1 MERKAVHEKKLSNL
15 SKEQEQPLF
24 NVQNTVVT
32 CDLEK
37 QPPGYVLDTLSLGP
51 KNATLDRFNPKDI
64 LAELDDL
71 LRFCK
76 RNSVQ
81 NDTITDINIKTLTY
95 IKKCKKMKTPRHL
108 MLTRKYLNDN
118 KLLAVPFDKGIGF
131 CIMKMDK
138 YQEKG
143 STANLEASKKTK
155 KGRRKKT
162 SGQTYCARKVKTELI
177 L

>member
-1 MERKAVHEKKLSNL
+1 M
-15 SKEQEQPLF
+15 F

-37 QPPGYVLDTLSLGP
+37 QPPGYVLDTLCLGP

-71 LRFCK
+71 LQFCK
-76 RNSVQ
+76 RNLVL

-108 MLTRKYLNDN
+108 MLTRNSN
-118 KLLAVPFDKGIGF
+118 
-131 CIMKMDK
+131 
-138 YQEKG
+138 
-143 STANLEASKKTK
+143 NKTK
-155 KGRRKKT
+155 K
-162 SGQTYCARKVKTELI
+162 
-177 L
+177 

>member
-1 MERKAVHEKKLSNL
+1 MMINQICVRSGEAIGDLIQFKTETDIHCFLRFHHLYL
-15 SKEQEQPLF
+15 LF

-76 RNSVQ
+76 RNSVL

-95 IKKCKKMKTPRHL
+95 VKKCKKMKTPRHL

-131 CIMKMDK
+131 CIMKIDK
-138 YQEKG
+138 YQEKLD
-143 STANLEASKKTK
+143 AILNLSQFE
-155 KGRRKKT
+155 
-162 SGQTYCARKVKTELI
+162 
-177 L
+177 